1 MVSTGI
7 IASVMNEDLVRLEL
21 QAKDGKAA
29 VEELAG
35 LLEKAGKIRSKVEF
49 IQDVTA
55 REQLTSTSMGF
66 GIAIPHARSSA
77 VLEAALAFGRSE
89 GFRWSE
95 SDEDLVYLVFLLAVP
110 DSNAKVQHLQ
120 ILSSLARMLLDESF
134 RESLR
139 GAQSPRD
146 VLAVIEEVIKGRND

>member
-1 MVSTGI
+1 MGSDGT
-7 IASVMNEDLVRLEL
+7 IALVMNEDLVRLDL
-21 QAKDGKAA
+21 KARDGVSA
-29 VEELAG
+29 VEELAD

-49 IQDVTA
+49 IRDVAA

-77 VLEAALAFGRSE
+77 VLETALAFGRSE

-95 SDEDLVYLVFLLAVP
+95 SDEDLVNLVFLLAVP

-120 ILSSLARMLLDESF
+120 ILASLARMLLDESF

-146 VLAVIEEVIKGRND
+146 VLTAIEEVMQRRNN